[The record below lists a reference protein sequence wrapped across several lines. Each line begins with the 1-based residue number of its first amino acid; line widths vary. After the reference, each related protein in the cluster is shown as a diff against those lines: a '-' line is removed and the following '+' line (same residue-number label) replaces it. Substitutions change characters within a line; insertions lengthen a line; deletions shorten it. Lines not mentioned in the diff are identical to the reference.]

1 MDFSP
6 LRPESTFS
14 VSFLRLHNAIL
25 KQMGEVRSQG
35 VCDKSEQRAV
45 LRKDVAGSREFLCFS
60 FGAMNQRGLTL
71 CSCQLLIQQAGEQ
84 QKTYSLLAVLPPPS
98 SPHQYA
104 PRSRSSHR
112 TIFAP
117 RLWAIFEICRR
128 IRFILSAWGI
138 LL

>member
-1 MDFSP
+1 MWQDP
-6 LRPESTFS
+6 
-14 VSFLRLHNAIL
+14 VNSFVFPH
-25 KQMGEVRSQG
+25 
-35 VCDKSEQRAV
+35 
-45 LRKDVAGSREFLCFS
+45 
-60 FGAMNQRGLTL
+60 GAMNQRGLTL

-117 RLWAIFEICRR
+117 RLWAVFEICRH
-128 IRFILSAWGI
+128 IRFILFAWGI
-138 LL
+138 CFDFTYTNLSLEATSGHLEYVFTSTSSHLSHTRIAVVWLGLF